1 MPEAERQ
8 NPSAGPD
15 DRKFRKRAARWG
27 GALVVT
33 ACAGFIGHRLA
44 ALDPGQ
50 LAAQASWPLA
60 GAMVAA
66 PCLFALS
73 DKLLSNA
80 WSVLAAATEKLGSRQ
95 VDALY
100 GRGVLAK
107 YLPGSVFQYASRQV
121 EGAAAGLPHG
131 TLAKASVTEIAL
143 HLPASMIAAGISVVI
158 AGLPSLGGAALAGAA
173 FLALRAKATLVRA
186 GSLQLCAFA
195 CFAASAALVGAALLP
210 AGAPLGLF
218 AALFLMAWLAG
229 FLVPVAPGGL
239 GVREA
244 ALLALA
250 GSQFAPG
257 PLLACVLALRIA
269 SILGDVLFGAIAL
282 LRARRT

>member
-1 MPEAERQ
+1 MAEVKRRY
-8 NPSAGPD
+8 PSAGPD
-15 DRKFRKRAARWG
+15 NTKFRKRAARWG

-33 ACAGFIGHRLA
+33 ACAGFIGHRIA

-60 GAMVAA
+60 GALAAA

-80 WSVLAAATEKLGSRQ
+80 WLVLAAATEQMRPRQ

-121 EGAAAGLPHG
+121 EGAAAGLSHSV
-131 TLAKASVTEIAL
+131 LAEASLTEIGL
-143 HLPASMIAAGISVVI
+143 HVPASMVAAGISVAVVEMPWI
-158 AGLPSLGGAALAGAA
+158 GGAAIAGAA
-173 FLALRAKATLVRA
+173 YLALRAKAGLVRA
-186 GSLQLCAFA
+186 AALQFGAFA
-195 CFAASAALVGAALLP
+195 CFAASAAVVGAALLP
-210 AGAPLGLF
+210 TGAPLGLF
-218 AALFLMAWLAG
+218 GALFLMAWLAG

-250 GSQFAPG
+250 GTQFPAG

-269 SILGDVLFGAIAL
+269 SIMGDVLFGVVAL
-282 LRARRT
+282 LRARQA